1 MKIPFKRTRN
11 GITVNVKVQPRSSK
25 QGVEIIGDTLKV
37 RLTAPPVD
45 GAANEQL
52 KRILSETL
60 GIRKSSIRIIR
71 GLSSRDKV
79 VSIEGVENL

>member
-1 MKIPFKRTRN
+1 MKIPFKKTRN

>member
-1 MKIPFKRTRN
+1 MKIPFKRTKN
-11 GITVNVKVQPRSSK
+11 GITVNVRVQPRSSK

-52 KRILSETL
+52 KGILSETL

-71 GLSSRDKV
+71 GLSSRNKV